1 MRRLALLAGTALALA
16 GCSTFPELDAQITD
30 QARGADY
37 LSLKPLDTVTAA
49 PDPVLEDSAA
59 TGAALET
66 AGLALQARGATV
78 AALDPG
84 LIDTARSQQEH
95 AERLI
100 AESALARLQL
110 QDSAVAGTSAET
122 PAQAAP
128 EADATALAT
137 APDPAPTRRRPIPP
151 RFRPHRR
158 ASGPDRHA
166 QGRKPRRAPPA
177 SAATRERAR
186 RHLNAAA
193 LHRPR

>member
-37 LSLKPLDTVTAA
+37 LSLKPLDTVTTA

-66 AGLALQARGATV
+66 AGLALQARGTTV

-84 LIDTARSQQEH
+84 LIDTARSKQEH

-122 PAQAAP
+122 RAQTAP

-137 APDPAPTRRRPIPP
+137 APDPAPDT
-151 RFRPHRR
+151 
-158 ASGPDRHA
+158 PDTD
-166 QGRKPRRAPPA
+166 PA
-177 SAATRERAR
+177 ALQARIDALLARTDTLKDESLDAR
-186 RHLNAAA
+186 RLLLLQRAKE
-193 LHRPR
+193 LGGI

>member
-1 MRRLALLAGTALALA
+1 MRRLALISGTALALA

-37 LSLKPLDTVTAA
+37 LSLKPLETVTAA
-49 PDPVLEDSAA
+49 PDPVLADSAA

-110 QDSAVAGTSAET
+110 QDTAVAGTRT
-122 PAQAAP
+122 P
-128 EADATALAT
+128 EAEAPTVAAV
-137 APDPAPTRRRPIPP
+137 PDPAPDT
-151 RFRPHRR
+151 
-158 ASGPDRHA
+158 PDA
-166 QGRKPRRAPPA
+166 DPA
-177 SAATRERAR
+177 AVQARIDALLARTETLKDESLDAR
-186 RHLNAAA
+186 RLLLLQRAKE
-193 LHRPR
+193 LGGI

>member
-37 LSLKPLDTVTAA
+37 LSLKPLDSVTAA
-49 PDPVLEDSAA
+49 PDPVLKDSAA

-66 AGLALQARGATV
+66 AGLALQSRGATV

-84 LIDTARSQQEH
+84 LTDTARAQQEH

-110 QDSAVAGTSAET
+110 QDTAIAET
-122 PAQAAP
+122 PAPADEAPALAAAP
-128 EADATALAT
+128 EPSADTPAADADALQARIDALLART
-137 APDPAPTRRRPIPP
+137 ETLKSESLD
-151 RFRPHRR
+151 
-158 ASGPDRHA
+158 
-166 QGRKPRRAPPA
+166 
-177 SAATRERAR
+177 AR
-186 RHLNAAA
+186 RLLLLQRAKE
-193 LHRPR
+193 LGGI